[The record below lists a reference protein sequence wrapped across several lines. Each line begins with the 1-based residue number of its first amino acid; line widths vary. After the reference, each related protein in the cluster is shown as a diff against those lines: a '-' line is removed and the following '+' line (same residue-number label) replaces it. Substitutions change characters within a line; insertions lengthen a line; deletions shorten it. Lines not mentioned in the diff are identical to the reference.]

1 MSAEQ
6 CAPRSVVMDEQLYLL
21 YQPEVLLHTGPQQEN
36 QVPLMLR
43 WPTVFINITCTPVT
57 LNPQMTLSF
66 TWDLSQPMTIPYS
79 FSNVIMQPSA
89 STAPPVQPA
98 QVSNISSQNPGTAN
112 QAPVICTQSNNV
124 SNQVPE
130 VDTQDP
136 VASNQG
142 SFSAEEDRQKVMDAA
157 EALLILHNSP
167 QACQETG
174 STPGTD
180 GSED

>member
-1 MSAEQ
+1 MI
-6 CAPRSVVMDEQLYLL
+6 V
-21 YQPEVLLHTGPQQEN
+21 
-36 QVPLMLR
+36 
-43 WPTVFINITCTPVT
+43 
-57 LNPQMTLSF
+57 
-66 TWDLSQPMTIPYS
+66 
-79 FSNVIMQPSA
+79 QPSA

-98 QVSNISSQNPGTAN
+98 QVLVTEPGRGLWKGRVREKKLLEMGVWWEGMEAEGYLGGGGVFCQNPFSYSIPLQVSNISSQNPGTAN
-112 QAPVICTQSNNV
+112 QAPVICTQSSNV

-142 SFSAEEDRQKVMDAA
+142 SFSAEEDRQKLMDAA

-174 STPGTD
+174 STPGTYLAP
-180 GSED
+180 